1 MGVQLLQF
9 LFDIHQFVVERLI
22 HRDLIIDHI
31 LAVTKP
37 AMVAFDLVKQ
47 VIHRLLE
54 HEEVEAGRLDLLVLL
69 LGG

>member
-1 MGVQLLQF
+1 
-9 LFDIHQFVVERLI
+9 
-22 HRDLIIDHI
+22 
-31 LAVTKP
+31 
-37 AMVAFDLVKQ
+37 MVAFDLVKQ